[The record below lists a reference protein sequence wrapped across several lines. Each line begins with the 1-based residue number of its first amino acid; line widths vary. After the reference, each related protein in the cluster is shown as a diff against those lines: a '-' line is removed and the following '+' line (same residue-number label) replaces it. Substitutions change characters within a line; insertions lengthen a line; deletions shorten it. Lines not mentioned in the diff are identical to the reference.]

1 MIWGQIVLIIVLSVV
16 LMKSADV
23 VVRALHQ
30 LSSRTSVGAFG
41 LAAVL
46 AAVATSFPELLV
58 GIVAAMEGES
68 VLALGN
74 VVGSN
79 IANLSLIMGVAAM
92 IGGSVGVVGEFLKR
106 DFAMAFLVG
115 ALPMLLLLDGNLSRV
130 DGIGLLV
137 VYVMYVLG
145 TFWEQRRYR
154 SKRRGSVWGRI
165 WQRLG
170 NGETDKQLGWVVG
183 GAVVMIVAADLLVQ
197 VAGDLAN
204 SLGIPAF
211 LMGLF
216 VVAVGTSLPELV
228 FEIEAIRNK
237 EIGMVYG
244 NLLGSVAAN
253 STLILGLTAVISP
266 VRLDNGF
273 RPYLLATIAFVVVF
287 GVFWLLVR
295 TKKRLDRWE
304 GAILVLIYLVFAW
317 LEFSR
322 GRFF

>member
-1 MIWGQIVLIIVLSVV
+1 
-16 LMKSADV
+16 
-23 VVRALHQ
+23 
-30 LSSRTSVGAFG
+30 
-41 LAAVL
+41 
-46 AAVATSFPELLV
+46 
-58 GIVAAMEGES
+58 
-68 VLALGN
+68 
-74 VVGSN
+74 
-79 IANLSLIMGVAAM
+79 MGVAAM

-170 NGETDKQLGWVVG
+170 NGETDKQLGWVIG

-253 STLILGLTAVISP
+253 STLILGLTAVIAP